1 MKVYQAIAAVS
12 SQMAKDGISKS
23 RTNAQQGF
31 KFRGIDETLNAL
43 APVLSEHGLVVLPRM
58 ISRELTERASRNGGV
73 LFSVVVDAEFD
84 FVAVEDGSKHTVKT
98 YGEAMDSGD
107 KATNK
112 AMSIAYKYA
121 AFLAFCI
128 PVEGMGA
135 DADTVVH
142 DVAPMTVAVTVPEP
156 IGYQDWLTDMQALA
170 GTVPELQVFR
180 DSYRSSQKK
189 YRDYLEKTNKA
200 ALDAMVATAK
210 GSEEATAL
218 LLTARE
224 K

>member
-1 MKVYQAIAAVS
+1 MKVYAAIAAVAA
-12 SQMAKDGISKS
+12 QLAKDGISKS
-23 RTNAQQGF
+23 RKNEQQGF

-43 APVLSEHGLVVLPRM
+43 APLLSSHGLVVLPRM
-58 ISRELTERASRNGGV
+58 LSRELTERQSRNGGV

-142 DVAPMTVAVTVPEP
+142 DVAPTVPDGFDEWWDAMIAVADSGLPALEDAFKQTTRKDVKKFAVTERRE
-156 IGYQDWLTDMQALA
+156 QWANL
-170 GTVPELQVFR
+170 
-180 DSYRSSQKK
+180 KK
-189 YRDYLEKTNKA
+189 HA
-200 ALDAMVATAK
+200 AAAKVA
-210 GSEEATAL
+210 E
-218 LLTARE
+218 
-224 K
+224 

>member
-1 MKVYQAIAAVS
+1 MKVYAAISAVAA
-12 SQMAKDGISKS
+12 QMAKDGISKS

-43 APVLSEHGLVVLPRM
+43 APVLSSHGLVVLPRM
-58 ISRELTERASRNGGV
+58 LSRELTERQSRNGGV
-73 LFSVVVDAEFD
+73 LFSVVVDSEFD

-142 DVAPMTVAVTVPEP
+142 DVVPTVEVDETIPP
-156 IGYQDWLTDMQALA
+156 A
-170 GTVPELQVFR
+170 GFAEWWKAMESVAANGVAELEDAFR
-180 DSYRSSQKK
+180 KT
-189 YRDYLEKTNKA
+189 TNKSIKKFATSVRREQWANLKKHA
-200 ALDAMVATAK
+200 AAAKVA
-210 GSEEATAL
+210 E
-218 LLTARE
+218 
-224 K
+224 

>member
-1 MKVYQAIAAVS
+1 MMKVYAAIAAVAA
-12 SQMAKDGISKS
+12 QMAKDGISKS
-23 RTNAQQGF
+23 RTNQQQGF

-43 APVLSEHGLVVLPRM
+43 APVLSQHGLVVLPRM
-58 ISRELTERASRNGGV
+58 LSREITERVSRNGGV

-135 DADTVVH
+135 DPDTVVH
-142 DVAPMTVAVTVPEP
+142 DVAPTVPDGFDDWWDSMIAVADNGLPALESAFKETKRTDIKKFAVTERRE
-156 IGYQDWLTDMQALA
+156 QWATLKKHAA
-170 GTVPELQVFR
+170 AAKA
-180 DSYRSSQKK
+180 SQ
-189 YRDYLEKTNKA
+189 
-200 ALDAMVATAK
+200 
-210 GSEEATAL
+210 
-218 LLTARE
+218 
-224 K
+224 

>member
-1 MKVYQAIAAVS
+1 MKIYAAIAAVAA
-12 SQMAKDGISKS
+12 QLAKDGISKS
-23 RTNAQQGF
+23 RNNAQQGF

-43 APVLSEHGLVVLPRM
+43 APLLSSHGLVVLPRM
-58 ISRELTERASRNGGV
+58 LSRELTERQSRNGGV

-121 AFLAFCI
+121 VFLGFCV

-142 DVAPMTVAVTVPEP
+142 DVMPTVEEVDETIPPDGFEKWWKAMESVAGNGLKELEAAFKQTSDKRLKQFATSQRRGQWKALKDKAIENGPAV
-156 IGYQDWLTDMQALA
+156 
-170 GTVPELQVFR
+170 
-180 DSYRSSQKK
+180 K
-189 YRDYLEKTNKA
+189 
-200 ALDAMVATAK
+200 VA
-210 GSEEATAL
+210 E
-218 LLTARE
+218 
-224 K
+224 

>member
-1 MKVYQAIAAVS
+1 MKVYSAIAAVAA
-12 SQMAKDGISKS
+12 QLAKDGISKS
-23 RTNAQQGF
+23 RNNAQQGF

-43 APVLSEHGLVVLPRM
+43 APLLSTHGLVILPRM
-58 ISRELTERASRNGGV
+58 LSRELTERQSRNGGV

-142 DVAPMTVAVTVPEP
+142 DVVPTIIELDGPPDGFESWWKTMESVAGNGV
-156 IGYQDWLTDMQALA
+156 A
-170 GTVPELQVFR
+170 ELEDAFR
-180 DSYRSSQKK
+180 KTSDKRIKK
-189 YRDYLEKTNKA
+189 F
-200 ALDAMVATAK
+200 AT
-210 GSEEATAL
+210 SERREQWAL
-218 LLTARE
+218 LKKHAAAAKVAE
-224 K
+224 